1 MMSANFSAPA
11 EIFSKSKRSG
21 WLKTSIK
28 YRRFDSLC
36 LAVKFAMEECPDDL
50 NYVSIHTDSTEYTG
64 YAIRSLYES
73 EGFPLVKHSAADESD
88 GQQLSPPSGARMPTH
103 KFKIGDT
110 VTYIHPGLKGRDGQY
125 EVIRILPTENAEP
138 AYRIKSKTEQHERA
152 VKEHE
157 IGSS

>member
-1 MMSANFSAPA
+1 MMTADFSVPA
-11 EIFSKSKRSG
+11 EIFSKSKKSG

-28 YRRFDSLC
+28 YRRFDSLS
-36 LAVKFAMEECPDDL
+36 LAVKFAMEECADDL

-64 YAIRSLYES
+64 HAIRSLYES
-73 EGFPLVKHSAADESD
+73 EDFPLSKQTLAAET
-88 GQQLSPPSGARMPTH
+88 GRKLPPTPSRIRMPSH

-157 IGSS
+157 ISYA

>member
-1 MMSANFSAPA
+1 MTNADFTVPA

-28 YRRFDSLC
+28 YRRFDSLS

-50 NYVSIHTDSTEYTG
+50 NYVSIHTESMEYTG

-73 EGFPLVKHSAADESD
+73 ETFPLPKQAIASDTGDKMPSA
-88 GQQLSPPSGARMPTH
+88 PSRTRMRSH

-157 IGSS
+157 ISLT